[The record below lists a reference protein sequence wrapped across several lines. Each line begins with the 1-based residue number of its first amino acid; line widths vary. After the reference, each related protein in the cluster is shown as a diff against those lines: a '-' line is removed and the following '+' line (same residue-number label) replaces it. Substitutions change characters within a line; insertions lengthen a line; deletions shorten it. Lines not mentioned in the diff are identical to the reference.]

1 MATILGSSSKDLS
14 REISNRNGASNS
26 AQTRRPL
33 QPISANIPRIGERQI
48 PIQKPGSVAGSTT
61 SVKSTKLPDIKLQL
75 PLQLGNQEDLVSDND
90 EEEDRHLMTILQK
103 LKEVQTT
110 TTESKQRYLS
120 VM

>member
-1 MATILGSSSKDLS
+1 MATTLGSSSKGLS

-33 QPISANIPRIGERQI
+33 QPISANIPRIGERHI

-61 SVKSTKLPDIKLQL
+61 SKSSKLPDIKLQL
-75 PLQLGNQEDLVSDND
+75 PLKLGNQDDLASDND

-110 TTESKQRYLS
+110 TTESKQR
-120 VM
+120 